1 MTLLDREVVPPS
13 VSTKGIVYSA
23 FLLLLVVSLFFIPE
37 IVRFQE
43 SIGKSKRTVPSVAQ
57 TSSVNIEDLIPSK
70 NSISNL
76 DKILNAVTGTGRKES
91 KARDGLTIQA
101 PEVQPESNTTPTD
114 ASTGSLKDIQ
124 DKVML
129 EKTFGGAQAV
139 TWEQLNSGPV
149 KKAFRSAQTNAT
161 KILKGLSGR
170 QSAVRF
176 ALINYVNGLGWIT
189 RGERKL
195 MSAEEAMA
203 YIEQL
208 DINVTQAMLTSETDA
223 ADFEAWKRVSFGPLT
238 LNSRAAA
245 FKVGNSIAFNPRM
258 TLSAVEIQ
266 KTPDYVIKKN
276 GAVVAKRSHSS
287 IRLSGFV
294 LGKDIKKIV
303 VYRNGRRVAD
313 LRVSKRGT
321 DEGIRTFKWRYRA
334 ADGLFTMRAYS
345 AEGEM
350 YEKNYVFL
358 TKVYRRFRQDSDGYY
373 MLPFGDEDSDVVS
386 VRNLD
391 SRLDRFFRV
400 YPRGSGSSDGF
411 ADGGSEGTGGRGF
424 DTF

>member
-13 VSTKGIVYSA
+13 VSTRGIIYSA
-23 FLLLLVVSLFFIPE
+23 FLLLLVISLFFIPE

-43 SIGKSKRTVPSVAQ
+43 SFSKGKKTVPSIAQ
-57 TSSVNIEDLIPSK
+57 TSSINIEDLIPSK
-70 NSISNL
+70 QSISSL
-76 DKILNAVTGTGRKES
+76 DKIFNAVTGSGRTETKPQE
-91 KARDGLTIQA
+91 GLTIEA
-101 PEVQPESNTTPTD
+101 PDLLAPDTTVSD
-114 ASTGSLKDIQ
+114 SKTGSLKDIQ

-129 EKTFGGAQAV
+129 EKTFGGGQTV
-139 TWEQLNSGPV
+139 TWDQLNSAPV
-149 KKAFRSAQTNAT
+149 KKAFRTAQTSAT

-170 QSAVRF
+170 QAAVRF

-189 RGERKL
+189 RGDRKL

-223 ADFEAWKRVSFGPLT
+223 ADFESWKRISFGPLT
-238 LNSRAAA
+238 VNSRAAA
-245 FKVGNSIAFNPRM
+245 FKIGNTIAFNPRL

-266 KTPDYVIKKN
+266 RTPDYVYKRN

-287 IRLSGFV
+287 LRISGFV

-303 VYRNGRRVAD
+303 VYRNGRRVND
-313 LRVSKRGT
+313 MRVSRKGNE
-321 DEGIRTFKWRYRA
+321 DGVRTFKWRYRA

-345 AEGEM
+345 SEGDM
-350 YEKNYVFL
+350 FEKNYVFL
-358 TKVYRRFRQDSDGYY
+358 PKVYRRFRQDADGYY
-373 MLPFGDEDSDVVS
+373 LLPFGDEDSDVVS
-386 VRNLD
+386 LRNLD
-391 SRLDRFFRV
+391 TRLDRFFRV
-400 YPRGSGSSDGF
+400 IPRGGSGGDGF
-411 ADGGSEGTGGRGF
+411 TSGGNEGF